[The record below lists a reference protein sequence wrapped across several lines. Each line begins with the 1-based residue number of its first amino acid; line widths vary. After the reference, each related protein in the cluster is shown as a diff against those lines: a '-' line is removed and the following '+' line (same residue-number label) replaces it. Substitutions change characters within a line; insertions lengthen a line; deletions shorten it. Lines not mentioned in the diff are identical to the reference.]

1 MDIFGFEIKRKET
14 PQGEKSFVAPAE
26 DGAIESIRAGGYY
39 GTYMDLEGVAQT
51 EAELVKRYRDIA
63 MMADVD
69 TAVEDIINEGIAQ
82 LENESPVEL
91 NLDDVELSSAV
102 KKSILKEFEQLKN
115 LLDFKERA
123 QDYFRR
129 WYIDGKIF
137 FHKVID
143 LENPKQGIKDI
154 RYIDP
159 RKIRKVREIKKEKNP
174 SGVQFVKEVEEF
186 FIFNDKGVTSKPGQY
201 IAPENQQGLKITK
214 DAIAYAPSGLVDHDK
229 NIALSYLHKAIRPAN
244 QLRMMENAVV
254 IYRITRAPERR
265 IFYVDVGNLPKMKAE
280 QYLKDIMDRYR
291 NKLVYDANTG
301 EIRDDKKFM
310 SMLEDFWLP
319 RREGGTGT
327 NIDTLPAGQNLGQ
340 IEDVEYFQRKLYQSL
355 NIPVSRL
362 EQQAGLNFGRAAE
375 INRDEM
381 KFTKFIIK
389 LRRKFAVMLADL
401 LKTQLLL
408 KGVITEEDWDSIKD
422 DIDYEFATDAYYTE
436 SKEQEILRSR
446 VEVLNGVAAY
456 IGTFFSKRYIQKNV
470 LMLTD
475 EEIDTIE
482 TELLAEPQYQ
492 RQYQWSPLSA
502 VEQQQPE
509 GGGDISNEVP
519 GEGNPVPGP
528 DNGA

>member
-1 MDIFGFEIKRKET
+1 MDIFGFEINRKKT
-14 PQGEKSFVAPAE
+14 PEGEKSFVAPSE
-26 DGAIESIRAGGYY
+26 DGAIETIRAGGYY

-51 EAELVKRYRDIA
+51 DAELVKRYRDIA

-69 TAVEDIINEGIAQ
+69 TAVEDIINESIAQ
-82 LENESPVEL
+82 MENESPVEL
-91 NLDDVELSSAV
+91 NLDDVNLSAGIR
-102 KKSILKEFEQLKN
+102 KSIQKEFDTIKN
-115 LLDFKERA
+115 LLDFKVNA
-123 QDYFRR
+123 QDYYRR
-129 WYIDGKIF
+129 WYVDGKIF

-143 LENPKQGIKDI
+143 MDNPKKGITDI

-174 SGVQFVKEVEEF
+174 SGVMFVKEIEEF
-186 FIFNDKGVTSKPGQY
+186 FIFNEKGVTSKPGQY
-201 IAPENQQGLKITK
+201 VAPENQQGLKITK
-214 DAIAYAPSGLVDHDK
+214 DAITYAPSGLVDTDK
-229 NIALSYLHKAIRPAN
+229 NISLSYLHKAIRPAN

-280 QYLKDIMDRYR
+280 QYMKDIMDRYR

-327 NIDTLPAGQNLGQ
+327 SIDTLPAGANLGQ

-355 NIPVSRL
+355 NIPISRL
-362 EQQAGLNFGRAAE
+362 EANGAGMNFGRAAE

-389 LRRKFAVMLADL
+389 LRRKFSVMLSDL
-401 LKTQLLL
+401 LRTQLLL
-408 KGVITEEDWDSIKD
+408 KGVITSEDWADIKD
-422 DIDYEFATDAYYTE
+422 DIEFEFATDAYYTE

-475 EEIDTIE
+475 EEIDSIE
-482 TELLAEPQYQ
+482 TEIMAEPQYS
-492 RQYQWSPLSA
+492 RQYQWSPL
-502 VEQQQPE
+502 QQQDGAQPAPE
-509 GGGDISNEVP
+509 SNINNDVP
-519 GEGNPVPGP
+519 GEGNPEPGP
-528 DNGA
+528 AEQ